1 MRRVVLGMMMAWL
14 PITAWA
20 YTWADDPD
28 YAKDAEFK
36 DSRAICAGLRK
47 VDLPAAD
54 RGDRRAQG
62 GMPGCSSEALY
73 YGIGIPADPK
83 AAFACAQLEDAE
95 TMFGGDMML
104 TTLYANGK
112 GTERNLDKAIA
123 LACRSKGAA
132 AEMHGRILDL
142 QALRKTASPQT
153 EFHWCD
159 NATSGYLMGYCSD
172 QGSRMAKAKRQA
184 EFPILAGRFSMPGAQ
199 DRLKALIAARDVFAK
214 TLVEEVSHS
223 GTMSAADEIWA
234 VNGLEQD
241 FHDDL
246 KALGDKSRV
255 WQDAAT
261 DKGADAELNAVYKNV
276 MAYDFCS
283 AMECDKAKQI
293 RQAQRAWLK
302 YRDAWAAFAES
313 VGGSSMAQAAVNL
326 QTRHRIGGLKQAI
339 GAD

>member
-1 MRRVVLGMMMAWL
+1 MRGGVLGMVLAVL
-14 PITAWA
+14 PVAAWA

-47 VDLPAAD
+47 VALPAAD
-54 RGDRRAQG
+54 QGDRRAQG
-62 GMPGCSSEALY
+62 GMAGCSSEALY
-73 YGIGIPADPK
+73 YGIGIPADAK
-83 AAFACAQLEDAE
+83 AAFACAQLEASD

-104 TTLYANGK
+104 VTLYANGK
-112 GTERNLDKAIA
+112 GVAHDLDKAIA

-142 QALRKTASPQT
+142 QALRGNPSPQT

-159 NATSGYLMGYCSD
+159 NATSGYLVGFCGD

-184 EFPILAGRFSMPGAQ
+184 EFPALAARFAMPGAQ
-199 DRLKALIAARDVFAK
+199 DTLKAVIEARDVFAK
-214 TLVEEVSHS
+214 ALTEEVSHS

-246 KALGDKSRV
+246 KTLADKSRV
-255 WQDAAT
+255 WEDAAK
-261 DKGADAELNAVYKNV
+261 DKGADAELNTVYKRV

-283 AMECDKAKQI
+283 AMECDKARQI
-293 RQAQRAWLK
+293 RQAQRVWLK
-302 YRDAWAAFAES
+302 YRDSWAAFAEN
-313 VGGSSMAQAAVNL
+313 VGGKSMAQAAVNL
-326 QTRHRIGGLKQAI
+326 QTRHRIAGLKQVI
-339 GAD
+339 GED